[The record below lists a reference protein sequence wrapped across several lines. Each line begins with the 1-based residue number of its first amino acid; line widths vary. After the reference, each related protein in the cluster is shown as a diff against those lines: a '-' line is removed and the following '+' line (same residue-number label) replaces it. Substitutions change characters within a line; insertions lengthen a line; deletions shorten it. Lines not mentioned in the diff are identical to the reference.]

1 MTPELRAQVNSLLEG
16 KDPRLLSPEDSQAL
30 LDGRFEDVSVEG
42 SKYLTDGFT
51 TGEVVLHQAGRAGS
65 SFIRGV
71 EELVDIP
78 FVSVDKEVILT
89 PLNESAWENLKPWKL
104 SNEELLELWSNRNTE

>member
-1 MTPELRAQVNSLLEG
+1 MTPELRAQLNSLLEG
-16 KDPRLLSPEDSQAL
+16 KDPSLLSPEDSQAL

-51 TGEVVLHQAGRAGS
+51 TGEVVLHQAGRAATS
-65 SFIRGV
+65 TIRGL

-78 FVSVDKEVILT
+78 GVSVNKEADAADERTSRMMFDNNPVASVAGTGVGVIADPT
-89 PLNESAWENLKPWKL
+89 
-104 SNEELLELWSNRNTE
+104 